1 MITTHKLTN
10 HNMKHKL
17 IILTTNE
24 LNQTTVVI
32 IGGTIVACL
41 YMIMSA

>member
-1 MITTHKLTN
+1 
-10 HNMKHKL
+10 MKHKL

-24 LNQTTVVI
+24 LNHI
-32 IGGTIVACL
+32 IGGTVVACL

>member
-1 MITTHKLTN
+1 
-10 HNMKHKL
+10 MKHKL

-24 LNQTTVVI
+24 LNHITAVI
-32 IGGTIVACL
+32 IGGTVVAYL

>member
-1 MITTHKLTN
+1 
-10 HNMKHKL
+10 MKHKL

-24 LNQTTVVI
+24 LNHITVVI
-32 IGGTIVACL
+32 IGGTGVACL